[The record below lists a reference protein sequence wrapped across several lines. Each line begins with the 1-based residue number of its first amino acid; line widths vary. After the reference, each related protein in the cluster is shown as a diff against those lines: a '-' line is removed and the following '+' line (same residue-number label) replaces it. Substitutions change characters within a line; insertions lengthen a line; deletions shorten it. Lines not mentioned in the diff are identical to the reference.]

1 MGEALFGTFT
11 PISNEIHHGFADPNT
26 ALLCCYHFKSS
37 TDTLYPVT
45 LRSDLPTYL
54 VRGVP
59 NINPEILSERPL
71 VETVRGRVYTA
82 NILPHGGGYTFPEVK
97 SVADILMMN
106 GHRYFILNGTNGGKR
121 VLMNPNALPHAYRGL
136 EVIDHIVNRRL
147 GEVVAELH
155 PLFSTTT

>member
-1 MGEALFGTFT
+1 
-11 PISNEIHHGFADPNT
+11 
-26 ALLCCYHFKSS
+26 
-37 TDTLYPVT
+37 
-45 LRSDLPTYL
+45 
-54 VRGVP
+54 
-59 NINPEILSERPL
+59 
-71 VETVRGRVYTA
+71 VYTA